1 MPRVPGKDEEHHS
14 ATAPAGSPCPTL
26 CVAITAMNSM
36 RTMEATLRSVI
47 GLASM
52 VVVIDSGST
61 DGTIE
66 LSRALGAVVE
76 HHPWGGNIAQKR
88 HAIERCRALH
98 AGLRWIL
105 VLDSDEAVDPTL
117 ATAIRGAV
125 ADLQSPTIGYELNRH
140 LVFDGV
146 LLHHTFQPEWRLR
159 LFRAGMAEVS
169 GEQPHDTIT
178 VSGPVGRLSGALL
191 HDSWANG
198 DDMLRRLVGYARV
211 NAMHGAKGG
220 TLLDVLVRPG
230 AAFLKQYILRQGFRD
245 GWRGL
250 VTAGGAAASALMK
263 HIAIAER
270 DGLKREQTPPGDAQ
284 GNSP

>member
-1 MPRVPGKDEEHHS
+1 MPRVPGKDEEHPTVGE
-14 ATAPAGSPCPTL
+14 AAAPCPTL

-36 RTMEATLRSVI
+36 RTMAATLRSVV
-47 GLASM
+47 GLASK

-66 LSRALGAVVE
+66 FCRSLGAIVE
-76 HHPWGGNIAQKR
+76 YHPWGGNILQKR

-98 AGLRWIL
+98 EPTRWIL
-105 VLDSDEAVDPTL
+105 VLDSDEAVDAEL
-117 ATAIRGAV
+117 ASAIRGAV
-125 ADLQSPTIGYELNRH
+125 ADPNNPIVGYELNRH

-146 LLHHTFQPEWRLR
+146 ILHHTFQPEWRLR
-159 LFRAGMAEVS
+159 LFRAGMATVT

-178 VSGPVGRLSGALL
+178 VNGPVGRLPGAFL
-191 HDSWANG
+191 HDSWADG
-198 DDMLRRLVGYARV
+198 DDMLRRLVGYAKV
-211 NAMHGAKGG
+211 NAAYGAKGG
-220 TLLDVLVRPG
+220 SLVDILVRPG
-230 AAFLKQYILRQGFRD
+230 AAFIKQFILRQGFRD

-270 DGLKREQTPPGDAQ
+270 DGLKREQAPSGPSSRKTP
-284 GNSP
+284 